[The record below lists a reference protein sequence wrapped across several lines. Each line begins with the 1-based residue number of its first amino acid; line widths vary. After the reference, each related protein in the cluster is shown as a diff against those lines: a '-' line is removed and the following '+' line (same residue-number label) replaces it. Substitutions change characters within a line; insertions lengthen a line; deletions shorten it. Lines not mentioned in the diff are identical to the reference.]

1 MVAILSTTIATAVRR
16 KVPLRGVLVLIQGE
30 WRRICSSSS
39 LSRNVVRS
47 YILSHLVLV
56 DTNADKF
63 CDEMLDLQHVA
74 AFLPRTKINAS
85 ADSFVTVGTRQIAG
99 ESRLNLLQ
107 RNLSLFGAIIP
118 PLIRYSPNT
127 ILLIISNPIDI
138 LTYAHAR
145 NGGKRTQVCKFGEK
159 VDEGEGL
166 GGVAMGGEA
175 ALDGVDDGGGGGV
188 RGDKGGETDGE
199 DAEGVAE
206 FGRVRV

>member
-1 MVAILSTTIATAVRR
+1 MAKETYKLNNKFNQIFTD
-16 KVPLRGVLVLIQGE
+16 K
-30 WRRICSSSS
+30 
-39 LSRNVVRS
+39 
-47 YILSHLVLV
+47 LVLV

>member
-30 WRRICSSSS
+30 WRRICKRRPISC
-39 LSRNVVRS
+39 LTT
-47 YILSHLVLV
+47 LVLV